1 MKKHYLMTPGPT
13 QVPEASLL
21 AQARPIVHHRSPAY
35 TELLLETLDGLKY
48 VFQTK
53 RDIMLFASSGTGAME
68 SAVANLFSPGDRVLV
83 ASTGNFGE
91 RWIKICK
98 AYQLDVIAIEYEWGQ
113 RLNPADIESWL
124 KKDSSIKGV
133 FITHAE
139 TSTGVVNEVKKVA
152 EITSRSSAVLI
163 VDAVSGLGACELRMD
178 EWGIDVVVSGS
189 QKALMTPPGL
199 AFAAVSERAWELVES
214 STSPRFY
221 FDYRAYK
228 KALEKPSPQN
238 PYTPAICTIMA
249 LGESLRMIRE
259 EGIENVWERHR
270 ILAKATREGIKALG
284 LKLFSPDDE
293 LCNAVTAV
301 NVPEGIDGATIVKAV
316 REEHG
321 VWLAGGQGILK
332 GKIFR
337 IGHCG
342 FYLPSDIILTLASL
356 ERSLLKLGFQLE
368 PGSSLVA
375 AQKVFIEEG
384 L

>member
-48 VFQTK
+48 VFQTR
-53 RDIMLFASSGTGAME
+53 RDIMLFSSSGTGAME
-68 SAVANLFSPGDRVLV
+68 SAVANLFSPGERVLV

-98 AYQLDVIAIEYEWGQ
+98 AYNLDVVALEYEWGQ
-113 RLNPADIESWL
+113 RFNPADIEAKL
-124 KKDSSIKGV
+124 YDDPSIKGV
-133 FITHAE
+133 FVTHAE
-139 TSTGVVNEVKKVA
+139 TSTGVVNEVRKVA
-152 EITSRSSAVLI
+152 EITSKSSAVLV
-163 VDAVSGLGACELRMD
+163 VDAVSGLGACEFRMD

-189 QKALMTPPGL
+189 QKALMAPPGL
-199 AFAAVSERAWELVES
+199 AFASVSERAWELVEK

-228 KALEKPSPQN
+228 KALDKPSPQN

-249 LGESLRMIRE
+249 LGESLRLIKE

-284 LKLFSPDDE
+284 LRLFSPDDE
-293 LCNAVTAV
+293 MCNAVTAV
-301 NVPEGIDGATIVKAV
+301 NAPEGIDGSQIVKSV
-316 REEHG
+316 REKHG
-321 VWLAGGQGILK
+321 VWLAGGQGKLK

-342 FYLPSDIILTLASL
+342 FYLPGDIIVTLASL
-356 ERSLLKLGFQLE
+356 ERSLLELGYQLE
-368 PGSSLVA
+368 AGASLIA
-375 AQKVFIEEG
+375 AQKVFVEASV
-384 L
+384 